1 MLSTQ
6 NQGTAGYRWL
16 PRVCSGGTET
26 TSASSFT
33 AEDRARGVSG
43 GLGRPPSE
51 PSRAFPLLGQTQVLG
66 HWLLLVQSYLC
77 LGWGGAVRTPVIE
90 PRRG

>member
-6 NQGTAGYRWL
+6 NQGTAGS
-16 PRVCSGGTET
+16 PESAAGVGGGTET
-26 TSASSFT
+26 KSASSFR
-33 AEDRARGVSG
+33 AENRARGVSG

-77 LGWGGAVRTPVIE
+77 LGWGLR
-90 PRRG
+90 